1 MRVVVTGMGVI
12 APIGTGVEQ
21 FWNAAVNGICGIRKI
36 SSFDASG
43 QRSQIAGEII
53 GFDPASV
60 MSAKQIEQSDRFTQL
75 ALCAANF
82 ALKDAGDLDGY
93 LPQRVAVSL
102 GSGMGGF
109 STFESSATRKFQKK
123 SLPPLRF
130 HGSWPILQQPGLRAS
145 TDLKVST

>member
-21 FWNAAVNGICGIRKI
+21 FWNAAVNGVCGIRKI
-36 SSFDASG
+36 NSFDASN

-53 GFDPASV
+53 GFDPASL

-82 ALKDAGDLDGY
+82 ALKDSGDLDCY

-109 STFESSATRKFQKK
+109 TTFESSATRKFQKK
-123 SLPPLRF
+123 SLPPLPC
-130 HGSWPILQQPGLRAS
+130 HVLWPIQRQLGLQQSMDLREL
-145 TDLKVST
+145 T